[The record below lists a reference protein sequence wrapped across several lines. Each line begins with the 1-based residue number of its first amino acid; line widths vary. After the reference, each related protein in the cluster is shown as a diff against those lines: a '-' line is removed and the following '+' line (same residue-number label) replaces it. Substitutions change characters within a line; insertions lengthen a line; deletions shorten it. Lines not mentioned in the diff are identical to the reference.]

1 MTPDICV
8 QAGVDF
14 EMVSSQQAVM
24 RIRKFPGGHGSVA
37 FAGKSMGGG
46 GWMIDYALLVW
57 PSPAPLLIFSKTSDF

>member
-46 GWMIDYALLVW
+46 GWMIDYVLARV
-57 PSPAPLLIFSKTSDF
+57 AFTCATFDFFKD